1 MDLSL
6 RRRVLCSVF
15 IVPADDLAFV
25 NIVIRS
31 HNRSGIQ
38 CLNMAS
44 SNPRKFSEKIALHTQ
59 KQAEETADFEKIM
72 NEVRSAKPNQINGD
86 CSPSHLVISPISP
99 FRAGSLPN
107 VNSPS
112 TNSTSID
119 LQSALNN
126 LGDMRAGRESGYRD
140 RRSAGPGGGG
150 YSPGSSLGSVRP
162 TRRSDQTTSSNPHSY
177 QMHPSGGLVQ
187 APQISG
193 SVGSPSLSHST
204 GAGSSGNGGLS
215 TNVAYLSPPL
225 DPCWRRHSDSALHQ
239 AAMVSGEGV
248 TGNASTTLSR
258 RGQDGNN
265 YINSMDPNSSSV
277 HLGISAT
284 GDGRPKSCCDVSR
297 VPGIN
302 ICPGPEPNGIQI
314 PIGSNTGSLP
324 DLTNLQFASPLS
336 DPIDGDD
343 NSFQTHPLY
352 STQSPNVV
360 SPSYGANGLNDHSH
374 PLNSLNMGLNPGP
387 PGGSSRG
394 SSPGPS
400 PSQRRR
406 PHHQLVNLQLRS
418 PSHAHSSQNHSHNH
432 SSGIALDPN
441 GISVPS
447 YQPYLYQNSGG
458 GADYGQPVSPAHSP
472 THMMSP
478 SQPIPTH
485 GGLLTAYRNPQPILR
500 PSPISSPT
508 LVVPGHMNY
517 RSNSPGDGTNCAS
530 SAPPSPVSQSLSP
543 ASSPGLAASPA
554 SPFADQISSMNCQNQ
569 MGSGSGGNLNQ
580 MSFYPNQS
588 NVLNQFEQFNMMD
601 SSSEQTLQSYGN
613 YKSNHMG
620 QANISMDISLDPFYS
635 QPSQFMFGGRLELNQ
650 QTAPQTP
657 QTPSSIPDI
666 VLQDFSCTPEEL
678 ARHNSHDLSSAM
690 GSSFDGVDFYP
701 TDDALRDGLDPI
713 DFDGLQI
720 LTNSTL
726 VTDPSTEDH
735 FRLDRM

>member
-1 MDLSL
+1 M
-6 RRRVLCSVF
+6 
-15 IVPADDLAFV
+15 
-25 NIVIRS
+25 
-31 HNRSGIQ
+31 
-38 CLNMAS
+38 

-72 NEVRSAKPNQINGD
+72 NEVRNAKPNQINGD

-119 LQSALNN
+119 LQSALSN

-162 TRRSDQTTSSNPHSY
+162 SRRSDQTTSPNPHSY

-193 SVGSPSLSHST
+193 SVGSPNLSGST
-204 GAGSSGNGGLS
+204 GAGSGGNNGGLS

-239 AAMVSGEGV
+239 AAMVSGDGV
-248 TGNASTTLSR
+248 IGNASTNLSR

-265 YINSMDPNSSSV
+265 YLNSADPGNPSL
-277 HLGISAT
+277 HLGISIPS
-284 GDGRPKSCCDVSR
+284 DGRPKSCCDVSR

-314 PIGSNTGSLP
+314 PIGNNTGSLP

-336 DPIDGDD
+336 DPIDEDD
-343 NSFQTHPLY
+343 SSLQTHSLY
-352 STQSPNVV
+352 STSPNVV
-360 SPSYGANGLNDHSH
+360 SPSYGGNGLIDHTH

-418 PSHAHSSQNHSHNH
+418 PSHGHSSQNHSQNQ
-432 SSGIALDPN
+432 SSGIALDPS
-441 GISVPS
+441 GMSVPS
-447 YQPYLYQNSGG
+447 YQSYLYQNSGC
-458 GADYGQPVSPAHSP
+458 GADYGQPISPAHSP

-478 SQPIPTH
+478 SQPIPT
-485 GGLLTAYRNPQPILR
+485 
-500 PSPISSPT
+500 
-508 LVVPGHMNY
+508 GHMNY

-554 SPFADQISSMNCQNQ
+554 SPFTDQMTTMNCQNQ

-601 SSSEQTLQSYGN
+601 SSSDQAHHNYGN
-613 YKSNHMG
+613 YKSNQLG

-690 GSSFDGVDFYP
+690 GSSFEGVDFYP

>member
-1 MDLSL
+1 M
-6 RRRVLCSVF
+6 
-15 IVPADDLAFV
+15 
-25 NIVIRS
+25 
-31 HNRSGIQ
+31 
-38 CLNMAS
+38 

-72 NEVRSAKPNQINGD
+72 NEVRNAKPNQINGD

-119 LQSALNN
+119 LQSALSN

-162 TRRSDQTTSSNPHSY
+162 SRRSDQTTSPNPHSY

-193 SVGSPSLSHST
+193 SVGSPNLSGST
-204 GAGSSGNGGLS
+204 GAGSGGNNGGLS

-239 AAMVSGEGV
+239 AAMVSGDGV
-248 TGNASTTLSR
+248 IGNASTNLSR

-265 YINSMDPNSSSV
+265 YLNSADAGNPSL
-277 HLGISAT
+277 HLGISIPS
-284 GDGRPKSCCDVSR
+284 DGRPKSCCDVSR

-314 PIGSNTGSLP
+314 PIGNNTGSLP

-336 DPIDGDD
+336 DPIDEDD
-343 NSFQTHPLY
+343 SSLQTHSLY
-352 STQSPNVV
+352 STSPNVV
-360 SPSYGANGLNDHSH
+360 SPSYGGNGLIDHTH

-418 PSHAHSSQNHSHNH
+418 PSHGHSSQNHSQNQSSNLLNVPSNSMNSRLLH
-432 SSGIALDPN
+432 SSKGIALDPS
-441 GISVPS
+441 GMSVPS
-447 YQPYLYQNSGG
+447 YQSYLYQNSGC
-458 GADYGQPVSPAHSP
+458 GADYGQPISPAHSP

-554 SPFADQISSMNCQNQ
+554 SPFTDQMTTMNCQNQ

-588 NVLNQFEQFNMMD
+588 NVLNQFEQFNM
-601 SSSEQTLQSYGN
+601 
-613 YKSNHMG
+613 
-620 QANISMDISLDPFYS
+620 ANISMDISLDPFYS

-690 GSSFDGVDFYP
+690 GSSFEGVDFYP

>member
-1 MDLSL
+1 M
-6 RRRVLCSVF
+6 
-15 IVPADDLAFV
+15 
-25 NIVIRS
+25 
-31 HNRSGIQ
+31 
-38 CLNMAS
+38 

-72 NEVRSAKPNQINGD
+72 NEVRNAKPNQI
-86 CSPSHLVISPISP
+86 
-99 FRAGSLPN
+99 
-107 VNSPS
+107 
-112 TNSTSID
+112 
-119 LQSALNN
+119 SALSN

-162 TRRSDQTTSSNPHSY
+162 SRRSDQTTSPNPHSY

-193 SVGSPSLSHST
+193 SVGSPNLSGST
-204 GAGSSGNGGLS
+204 GAGSGGNNGGLS

-239 AAMVSGEGV
+239 AAMVSGDGV
-248 TGNASTTLSR
+248 IGNASTNLSR

-265 YINSMDPNSSSV
+265 YLNSADPGNPSL
-277 HLGISAT
+277 HLGISIPS
-284 GDGRPKSCCDVSR
+284 DGRPKSCCDVSR

-314 PIGSNTGSLP
+314 PIGNNTGSLP

-336 DPIDGDD
+336 DPIDEDD
-343 NSFQTHPLY
+343 SSLQTHSLY
-352 STQSPNVV
+352 ST
-360 SPSYGANGLNDHSH
+360 
-374 PLNSLNMGLNPGP
+374 
-387 PGGSSRG
+387 
-394 SSPGPS
+394 
-400 PSQRRR
+400 
-406 PHHQLVNLQLRS
+406 
-418 PSHAHSSQNHSHNH
+418 
-432 SSGIALDPN
+432 GIALDPS
-441 GISVPS
+441 GMSVPS
-447 YQPYLYQNSGG
+447 YQSYLYQNSGC
-458 GADYGQPVSPAHSP
+458 GADYGQPISPAHSP

-554 SPFADQISSMNCQNQ
+554 SPFTDQMTTMNCQNQ

-601 SSSEQTLQSYGN
+601 SSSDQAHHNYGN
-613 YKSNHMG
+613 YKSNQLG

-690 GSSFDGVDFYP
+690 GSSFEGVDFYP

>member
-432 SSGIALDPN
+432 SSG
-441 GISVPS
+441 
-447 YQPYLYQNSGG
+447 
-458 GADYGQPVSPAHSP
+458 
-472 THMMSP
+472 
-478 SQPIPTH
+478 
-485 GGLLTAYRNPQPILR
+485 
-500 PSPISSPT
+500 
-508 LVVPGHMNY
+508 HMNY

>member
-1 MDLSL
+1 M
-6 RRRVLCSVF
+6 
-15 IVPADDLAFV
+15 
-25 NIVIRS
+25 
-31 HNRSGIQ
+31 
-38 CLNMAS
+38 

-72 NEVRSAKPNQINGD
+72 NEVRNAKPNQI
-86 CSPSHLVISPISP
+86 
-99 FRAGSLPN
+99 
-107 VNSPS
+107 
-112 TNSTSID
+112 
-119 LQSALNN
+119 SALSN

-162 TRRSDQTTSSNPHSY
+162 SRRSDQTTSPNPHSY

-193 SVGSPSLSHST
+193 SVGSPNLSGST
-204 GAGSSGNGGLS
+204 GAGSGGNNGGLS

-239 AAMVSGEGV
+239 AAMVSGDGV
-248 TGNASTTLSR
+248 IGNASTNLSR

-265 YINSMDPNSSSV
+265 YLNSADPGNPSL
-277 HLGISAT
+277 HLGISIPS
-284 GDGRPKSCCDVSR
+284 DGRPKSCCDVSR

-314 PIGSNTGSLP
+314 PIGNNTGSLP

-336 DPIDGDD
+336 DPIDEDD
-343 NSFQTHPLY
+343 SSLQTHSLY
-352 STQSPNVV
+352 STSPNVV
-360 SPSYGANGLNDHSH
+360 SPSYGGNGLIDHTH

-418 PSHAHSSQNHSHNH
+418 PSHGHSSQNHSQNQ
-432 SSGIALDPN
+432 SS
-441 GISVPS
+441 
-447 YQPYLYQNSGG
+447 
-458 GADYGQPVSPAHSP
+458 
-472 THMMSP
+472 
-478 SQPIPTH
+478 
-485 GGLLTAYRNPQPILR
+485 
-500 PSPISSPT
+500 
-508 LVVPGHMNY
+508 GHMNY

-554 SPFADQISSMNCQNQ
+554 SPFTDQMTTMNCQNQ

-601 SSSEQTLQSYGN
+601 SSSDQAHHNYGN
-613 YKSNHMG
+613 YKSNQLG

-690 GSSFDGVDFYP
+690 GSSFEGVDFYP

>member
-1 MDLSL
+1 M
-6 RRRVLCSVF
+6 
-15 IVPADDLAFV
+15 
-25 NIVIRS
+25 
-31 HNRSGIQ
+31 
-38 CLNMAS
+38 

-72 NEVRSAKPNQINGD
+72 NEVRNAKPNQINGD

-119 LQSALNN
+119 LQSALSN

-162 TRRSDQTTSSNPHSY
+162 SRRSDQTTSPNPHSY

-193 SVGSPSLSHST
+193 SVGSPNLSGST
-204 GAGSSGNGGLS
+204 GAGSGGNNGGLS

-239 AAMVSGEGV
+239 AAMVSGDGV
-248 TGNASTTLSR
+248 IGNASTNLSR

-265 YINSMDPNSSSV
+265 YLNSADPGNPSL
-277 HLGISAT
+277 HLGISIPS
-284 GDGRPKSCCDVSR
+284 DGRPKSCCDVSR

-314 PIGSNTGSLP
+314 PIGNNTGSLP

-336 DPIDGDD
+336 DPIDEDD
-343 NSFQTHPLY
+343 SSLQTHSLY
-352 STQSPNVV
+352 STSPNVV
-360 SPSYGANGLNDHSH
+360 SPSYGGNGLIDHTH

-418 PSHAHSSQNHSHNH
+418 PSHGHSSQNHSQNQ
-432 SSGIALDPN
+432 SSGIALDPS
-441 GISVPS
+441 GMSVPS
-447 YQPYLYQNSGG
+447 YQSYLYQNSGC
-458 GADYGQPVSPAHSP
+458 GADYGQPISPAHSP

-554 SPFADQISSMNCQNQ
+554 SPFTDQMTTMNCQNQ

-588 NVLNQFEQFNMMD
+588 NVLNQFEQFNM
-601 SSSEQTLQSYGN
+601 
-613 YKSNHMG
+613 
-620 QANISMDISLDPFYS
+620 ANISMDISLDPFYS

-690 GSSFDGVDFYP
+690 GSSFEGVDFYP

>member
-1 MDLSL
+1 M
-6 RRRVLCSVF
+6 
-15 IVPADDLAFV
+15 
-25 NIVIRS
+25 
-31 HNRSGIQ
+31 
-38 CLNMAS
+38 

-72 NEVRSAKPNQINGD
+72 NEVRNAKPNQI
-86 CSPSHLVISPISP
+86 
-99 FRAGSLPN
+99 
-107 VNSPS
+107 
-112 TNSTSID
+112 
-119 LQSALNN
+119 SALSN

-162 TRRSDQTTSSNPHSY
+162 SRRSDQTTSPNPHSY

-193 SVGSPSLSHST
+193 SVGSPNLSGST
-204 GAGSSGNGGLS
+204 GAGSGGNNGGLS

-239 AAMVSGEGV
+239 AAMVSGDGV
-248 TGNASTTLSR
+248 IGNASTNLSR

-265 YINSMDPNSSSV
+265 YLNSADPGNPSL
-277 HLGISAT
+277 HLGISIPS
-284 GDGRPKSCCDVSR
+284 DGRPKSCCDVSR

-314 PIGSNTGSLP
+314 PIGNNTGSLP

-336 DPIDGDD
+336 DPIDEDD
-343 NSFQTHPLY
+343 SSLQTHSLY
-352 STQSPNVV
+352 STSPNVV
-360 SPSYGANGLNDHSH
+360 SPSYGGNGLIDHTH

-418 PSHAHSSQNHSHNH
+418 PSHGHSSQNHSQNQ
-432 SSGIALDPN
+432 SSGIALDPS
-441 GISVPS
+441 GMSVPS
-447 YQPYLYQNSGG
+447 YQSYLYQNSGC
-458 GADYGQPVSPAHSP
+458 GADYGQPISPAHSP

-554 SPFADQISSMNCQNQ
+554 SPFTDQMTTMNCQNQ

-601 SSSEQTLQSYGN
+601 SSSDQAHHNYGN
-613 YKSNHMG
+613 YKSNQLG

-690 GSSFDGVDFYP
+690 GSSFEGVDFYP

>member
-1 MDLSL
+1 M
-6 RRRVLCSVF
+6 
-15 IVPADDLAFV
+15 
-25 NIVIRS
+25 
-31 HNRSGIQ
+31 
-38 CLNMAS
+38 

-72 NEVRSAKPNQINGD
+72 NEVRNAKPNQINGD

-119 LQSALNN
+119 LQSALSN

-162 TRRSDQTTSSNPHSY
+162 SRRSDQTTSPNPHSY

-193 SVGSPSLSHST
+193 SVGSPNLSGST
-204 GAGSSGNGGLS
+204 GAGSGGNNGGLS

-239 AAMVSGEGV
+239 AAMVSGDGV
-248 TGNASTTLSR
+248 IGNASTNLSR

-265 YINSMDPNSSSV
+265 YLNSADPGNPSL
-277 HLGISAT
+277 HLGISIPS
-284 GDGRPKSCCDVSR
+284 DGRPKSCCDVSR

-314 PIGSNTGSLP
+314 PIGNNTGSLP

-336 DPIDGDD
+336 DPIDEDD
-343 NSFQTHPLY
+343 SSLQTHSLY
-352 STQSPNVV
+352 STSPNVV
-360 SPSYGANGLNDHSH
+360 SPSYGGNGLIDHTH

-418 PSHAHSSQNHSHNH
+418 PSHGHSSQNHSQNQSSNLLNVPSSSMNSRLLH
-432 SSGIALDPN
+432 SSKGIALDPS
-441 GISVPS
+441 GMSVPS
-447 YQPYLYQNSGG
+447 YQSYLYQNSGC
-458 GADYGQPVSPAHSP
+458 GADYGQPISPAHSP

-478 SQPIPTH
+478 SQPIPT
-485 GGLLTAYRNPQPILR
+485 
-500 PSPISSPT
+500 
-508 LVVPGHMNY
+508 GHMNY

-554 SPFADQISSMNCQNQ
+554 SPFTDQMTTMNCQNQ

-601 SSSEQTLQSYGN
+601 SSSDQAHHNYGN
-613 YKSNHMG
+613 YKSNQLG

-690 GSSFDGVDFYP
+690 GSSFEGVDFYP

>member
-1 MDLSL
+1 M
-6 RRRVLCSVF
+6 
-15 IVPADDLAFV
+15 
-25 NIVIRS
+25 
-31 HNRSGIQ
+31 
-38 CLNMAS
+38 

-72 NEVRSAKPNQINGD
+72 NEVRNAKPNQI
-86 CSPSHLVISPISP
+86 
-99 FRAGSLPN
+99 
-107 VNSPS
+107 
-112 TNSTSID
+112 
-119 LQSALNN
+119 SALSN

-162 TRRSDQTTSSNPHSY
+162 SRRSDQTTSPNPHSY

-193 SVGSPSLSHST
+193 SVGSPNLSGST
-204 GAGSSGNGGLS
+204 GAGSGGNNGGLS

-239 AAMVSGEGV
+239 AAMVSGDGV
-248 TGNASTTLSR
+248 IGNASTNLSR

-265 YINSMDPNSSSV
+265 YLNSADPGNPSL
-277 HLGISAT
+277 HLGISIPS
-284 GDGRPKSCCDVSR
+284 DGRPKSCCDVSR

-314 PIGSNTGSLP
+314 PIGNNTGSLP

-336 DPIDGDD
+336 DPIDEDD
-343 NSFQTHPLY
+343 SSLQTHSLY
-352 STQSPNVV
+352 STSPNVV
-360 SPSYGANGLNDHSH
+360 SPSYGGNGLIDHTH

-418 PSHAHSSQNHSHNH
+418 PSHGHSSQNHSQNQSSNLLNVPSSSMNSRLLH
-432 SSGIALDPN
+432 SSKGIALDPS
-441 GISVPS
+441 GMSVPS
-447 YQPYLYQNSGG
+447 YQSYLYQNSGC
-458 GADYGQPVSPAHSP
+458 GADYGQPISPAHSP

-554 SPFADQISSMNCQNQ
+554 SPFTDQMTTMNCQNQ

-601 SSSEQTLQSYGN
+601 SSSDQAHHNYGN
-613 YKSNHMG
+613 YKSNQLG

-690 GSSFDGVDFYP
+690 GSSFEGVDFYP

>member
-1 MDLSL
+1 M
-6 RRRVLCSVF
+6 
-15 IVPADDLAFV
+15 
-25 NIVIRS
+25 
-31 HNRSGIQ
+31 
-38 CLNMAS
+38 

-72 NEVRSAKPNQINGD
+72 NEVRNAKPNQINGD

-119 LQSALNN
+119 LQSALSN

-162 TRRSDQTTSSNPHSY
+162 SRRSDQTTSPNPHSY

-193 SVGSPSLSHST
+193 SVGSPNLSGST
-204 GAGSSGNGGLS
+204 GAGSGGNNGGLS

-239 AAMVSGEGV
+239 AAMVSGDGV
-248 TGNASTTLSR
+248 IGNASTNLSR

-265 YINSMDPNSSSV
+265 YLNSADPGNPSL
-277 HLGISAT
+277 HLGISIPS
-284 GDGRPKSCCDVSR
+284 DGRPKSCCDVSR

-314 PIGSNTGSLP
+314 PIGNNTGSLP

-336 DPIDGDD
+336 DPIDEDD
-343 NSFQTHPLY
+343 SSLQTHSLY
-352 STQSPNVV
+352 STSPNVV
-360 SPSYGANGLNDHSH
+360 SPSYGGNGLIDHTH

-418 PSHAHSSQNHSHNH
+418 PSHGHSSQNHSQNQ
-432 SSGIALDPN
+432 SSGIALDPS
-441 GISVPS
+441 GMSVPS
-447 YQPYLYQNSGG
+447 YQSYLYQNSGC
-458 GADYGQPVSPAHSP
+458 GADYGQPISPAHSP

-478 SQPIPTH
+478 SQPIPT
-485 GGLLTAYRNPQPILR
+485 
-500 PSPISSPT
+500 
-508 LVVPGHMNY
+508 GHMNY

-554 SPFADQISSMNCQNQ
+554 SPFTDQMTTMNCQNQ

-588 NVLNQFEQFNMMD
+588 NVLNQFEQFNM
-601 SSSEQTLQSYGN
+601 
-613 YKSNHMG
+613 
-620 QANISMDISLDPFYS
+620 ANISMDISLDPFYS

-690 GSSFDGVDFYP
+690 GSSFEGVDFYP

>member
-1 MDLSL
+1 M
-6 RRRVLCSVF
+6 
-15 IVPADDLAFV
+15 
-25 NIVIRS
+25 
-31 HNRSGIQ
+31 
-38 CLNMAS
+38 

-72 NEVRSAKPNQINGD
+72 NEVRNAKPNQI
-86 CSPSHLVISPISP
+86 
-99 FRAGSLPN
+99 
-107 VNSPS
+107 
-112 TNSTSID
+112 
-119 LQSALNN
+119 SALSN

-162 TRRSDQTTSSNPHSY
+162 SRRSDQTTSPNPHSY

-193 SVGSPSLSHST
+193 SVGSPNLSGST
-204 GAGSSGNGGLS
+204 GAGSGGNNGGLS

-239 AAMVSGEGV
+239 AAMVSGDGV
-248 TGNASTTLSR
+248 IGNASTNLSR

-265 YINSMDPNSSSV
+265 YLNSADAGNPSL
-277 HLGISAT
+277 HLGISIPS
-284 GDGRPKSCCDVSR
+284 DGRPKSCCDVSR

-314 PIGSNTGSLP
+314 PIGNNTGSLP

-336 DPIDGDD
+336 DPIDEDD
-343 NSFQTHPLY
+343 SSLQTHSLY
-352 STQSPNVV
+352 STSPNVV
-360 SPSYGANGLNDHSH
+360 SPSYGGNGLIDHTH

-418 PSHAHSSQNHSHNH
+418 PSHGHSSQNHSQNQSSNLLNVPSNSMNSRLLH
-432 SSGIALDPN
+432 SSKGIALDPS
-441 GISVPS
+441 GMSVPS
-447 YQPYLYQNSGG
+447 YQSYLYQNSGC
-458 GADYGQPVSPAHSP
+458 GADYGQPISPAHSP

-554 SPFADQISSMNCQNQ
+554 SPFTDQMTTMNCQNQ

-601 SSSEQTLQSYGN
+601 SSSDQAHHNYGN
-613 YKSNHMG
+613 YKSNQLG

-690 GSSFDGVDFYP
+690 GSSFEGVDFYP

>member
-1 MDLSL
+1 M
-6 RRRVLCSVF
+6 
-15 IVPADDLAFV
+15 
-25 NIVIRS
+25 
-31 HNRSGIQ
+31 
-38 CLNMAS
+38 

-72 NEVRSAKPNQINGD
+72 NEVRNAKPNQI
-86 CSPSHLVISPISP
+86 
-99 FRAGSLPN
+99 
-107 VNSPS
+107 
-112 TNSTSID
+112 
-119 LQSALNN
+119 SALSN

-162 TRRSDQTTSSNPHSY
+162 SRRSDQTTSPNPHSY

-193 SVGSPSLSHST
+193 SVGSPNLSGST
-204 GAGSSGNGGLS
+204 GAGSGGNNGGLS

-239 AAMVSGEGV
+239 AAMVSGDGV
-248 TGNASTTLSR
+248 IGNASTNLSR

-265 YINSMDPNSSSV
+265 YLNSADPGNPSL
-277 HLGISAT
+277 HLGISIPS
-284 GDGRPKSCCDVSR
+284 DGRPKSCCDVSR

-314 PIGSNTGSLP
+314 PIGNNTGSLP

-336 DPIDGDD
+336 DPIDEDD
-343 NSFQTHPLY
+343 SSLQTHSLY
-352 STQSPNVV
+352 STSPNVV
-360 SPSYGANGLNDHSH
+360 SPSYGGNGLIDHTH

-418 PSHAHSSQNHSHNH
+418 PSHGHSSQNHSQNQSSNLLNVPSSSMNSRLLH
-432 SSGIALDPN
+432 SSKGIALDPS
-441 GISVPS
+441 GMSVPS
-447 YQPYLYQNSGG
+447 YQSYLYQNSGC
-458 GADYGQPVSPAHSP
+458 GADYGQPISPAHSP

-478 SQPIPTH
+478 SQPIPT
-485 GGLLTAYRNPQPILR
+485 
-500 PSPISSPT
+500 
-508 LVVPGHMNY
+508 GHMNY

-554 SPFADQISSMNCQNQ
+554 SPFTDQMTTMNCQNQ

-601 SSSEQTLQSYGN
+601 SSSDQAHHNYGN
-613 YKSNHMG
+613 YKSNQLG

-690 GSSFDGVDFYP
+690 GSSFEGVDFYP

>member
-1 MDLSL
+1 M
-6 RRRVLCSVF
+6 
-15 IVPADDLAFV
+15 
-25 NIVIRS
+25 
-31 HNRSGIQ
+31 
-38 CLNMAS
+38 

-72 NEVRSAKPNQINGD
+72 NEVRNAKPNQINGD

-119 LQSALNN
+119 LQSALSN

-162 TRRSDQTTSSNPHSY
+162 SRRSDQTTSPNPHSY

-193 SVGSPSLSHST
+193 SVGSPNLSGST
-204 GAGSSGNGGLS
+204 GAGSGGNNGGLS

-239 AAMVSGEGV
+239 AAMVSGDGV
-248 TGNASTTLSR
+248 IGNASTNLSR

-265 YINSMDPNSSSV
+265 YLNSADPGNPSL
-277 HLGISAT
+277 HLGISIPS
-284 GDGRPKSCCDVSR
+284 DGRPKSCCDVSR

-314 PIGSNTGSLP
+314 PIGNNTGSLP

-336 DPIDGDD
+336 DPIDEDD
-343 NSFQTHPLY
+343 SSLQTHSLY
-352 STQSPNVV
+352 STSPNVV
-360 SPSYGANGLNDHSH
+360 SPSYGGNGLIDHTH

-418 PSHAHSSQNHSHNH
+418 PSHGHSSQNHSQNQ
-432 SSGIALDPN
+432 SS
-441 GISVPS
+441 
-447 YQPYLYQNSGG
+447 
-458 GADYGQPVSPAHSP
+458 
-472 THMMSP
+472 
-478 SQPIPTH
+478 
-485 GGLLTAYRNPQPILR
+485 
-500 PSPISSPT
+500 
-508 LVVPGHMNY
+508 GHMNY

-554 SPFADQISSMNCQNQ
+554 SPFTDQMTTMNCQNQ

-588 NVLNQFEQFNMMD
+588 NVLNQFEQFNM
-601 SSSEQTLQSYGN
+601 
-613 YKSNHMG
+613 
-620 QANISMDISLDPFYS
+620 ANISMDISLDPFYS

-690 GSSFDGVDFYP
+690 GSSFEGVDFYP

>member
-1 MDLSL
+1 M
-6 RRRVLCSVF
+6 
-15 IVPADDLAFV
+15 
-25 NIVIRS
+25 
-31 HNRSGIQ
+31 
-38 CLNMAS
+38 

-72 NEVRSAKPNQINGD
+72 NEVRNAKPNQINGD

-119 LQSALNN
+119 LQSALSN

-162 TRRSDQTTSSNPHSY
+162 SRRSDQTTSPNPHSY

-193 SVGSPSLSHST
+193 SVGSPNLSGST
-204 GAGSSGNGGLS
+204 GAGSGGNNGGLS

-239 AAMVSGEGV
+239 AAMVSGDGV
-248 TGNASTTLSR
+248 IGNASTNLSR

-265 YINSMDPNSSSV
+265 YLNSADAGNPSL
-277 HLGISAT
+277 HLGISIPS
-284 GDGRPKSCCDVSR
+284 DGRPKSCCDVSR

-314 PIGSNTGSLP
+314 PIGNNTGSLP

-336 DPIDGDD
+336 DPIDEDD
-343 NSFQTHPLY
+343 SSLQTHSLY
-352 STQSPNVV
+352 STSPNVV
-360 SPSYGANGLNDHSH
+360 SPSYGGNGLIDHTH

-418 PSHAHSSQNHSHNH
+418 PSHGHSSQNHSQNQSSNLLNVPSNSMNSRLLH
-432 SSGIALDPN
+432 SSKGIALDPS
-441 GISVPS
+441 GMSVPS
-447 YQPYLYQNSGG
+447 YQSYLYQNSGC
-458 GADYGQPVSPAHSP
+458 GADYGQPISPAHSP

-478 SQPIPTH
+478 SQPIPT
-485 GGLLTAYRNPQPILR
+485 
-500 PSPISSPT
+500 
-508 LVVPGHMNY
+508 GHMNY

-554 SPFADQISSMNCQNQ
+554 SPFTDQMTTMNCQNQ

-601 SSSEQTLQSYGN
+601 SSSDQAHHNYGN
-613 YKSNHMG
+613 YKSNQLG

-690 GSSFDGVDFYP
+690 GSSFEGVDFYP

>member
-1 MDLSL
+1 M
-6 RRRVLCSVF
+6 
-15 IVPADDLAFV
+15 
-25 NIVIRS
+25 
-31 HNRSGIQ
+31 
-38 CLNMAS
+38 

-72 NEVRSAKPNQINGD
+72 NEVRNAKPNQINGD

-119 LQSALNN
+119 LQSALSN

-162 TRRSDQTTSSNPHSY
+162 SRRSDQTTSPNPHSY

-193 SVGSPSLSHST
+193 SVGSPNLSGST
-204 GAGSSGNGGLS
+204 GAGSGGNNGGLS

-239 AAMVSGEGV
+239 AAMVSGDGV
-248 TGNASTTLSR
+248 IGNASTNLSR

-265 YINSMDPNSSSV
+265 YLNSADPGNPSL
-277 HLGISAT
+277 HLGISIPS
-284 GDGRPKSCCDVSR
+284 DGRPKSCCDVSR

-314 PIGSNTGSLP
+314 PIGNNTGSLP

-336 DPIDGDD
+336 DPIDEDD
-343 NSFQTHPLY
+343 SSLQTHSLY
-352 STQSPNVV
+352 STSPNVV
-360 SPSYGANGLNDHSH
+360 SPSYGGNGLIDHTH

-418 PSHAHSSQNHSHNH
+418 PSHGHSSQNHSQNQ
-432 SSGIALDPN
+432 SS
-441 GISVPS
+441 
-447 YQPYLYQNSGG
+447 
-458 GADYGQPVSPAHSP
+458 
-472 THMMSP
+472 
-478 SQPIPTH
+478 
-485 GGLLTAYRNPQPILR
+485 
-500 PSPISSPT
+500 
-508 LVVPGHMNY
+508 GHMNY

-554 SPFADQISSMNCQNQ
+554 SPFTDQMTTMNCQNQ

-601 SSSEQTLQSYGN
+601 SSSDQAHHNYGN
-613 YKSNHMG
+613 YKSNQLG

-690 GSSFDGVDFYP
+690 GSSFEGVDFYP

>member
-1 MDLSL
+1 M
-6 RRRVLCSVF
+6 
-15 IVPADDLAFV
+15 
-25 NIVIRS
+25 
-31 HNRSGIQ
+31 
-38 CLNMAS
+38 

-72 NEVRSAKPNQINGD
+72 NEVRNAKPNQINGD

-119 LQSALNN
+119 LQSALSN

-162 TRRSDQTTSSNPHSY
+162 SRRSDQTTSPNPHSY

-193 SVGSPSLSHST
+193 SVGSPNLSGST
-204 GAGSSGNGGLS
+204 GAGSGGNNGGLS

-239 AAMVSGEGV
+239 AAMVSGDGV
-248 TGNASTTLSR
+248 IGNASTNLSR

-265 YINSMDPNSSSV
+265 YLNSADAGNPSL
-277 HLGISAT
+277 HLGISIPS
-284 GDGRPKSCCDVSR
+284 DGRPKSCCDVSR

-314 PIGSNTGSLP
+314 PIGNNTGSLP

-336 DPIDGDD
+336 DPIDEDD
-343 NSFQTHPLY
+343 SSLQTHSLY
-352 STQSPNVV
+352 STSPNVV
-360 SPSYGANGLNDHSH
+360 SPSYGGNGLIDHTH

-418 PSHAHSSQNHSHNH
+418 PSHGHSSQNHSQNQ
-432 SSGIALDPN
+432 SS
-441 GISVPS
+441 
-447 YQPYLYQNSGG
+447 
-458 GADYGQPVSPAHSP
+458 
-472 THMMSP
+472 
-478 SQPIPTH
+478 
-485 GGLLTAYRNPQPILR
+485 
-500 PSPISSPT
+500 
-508 LVVPGHMNY
+508 GHMNY

-554 SPFADQISSMNCQNQ
+554 SPFTDQMTTMNCQNQ

-601 SSSEQTLQSYGN
+601 SSSDQAHHNYGN
-613 YKSNHMG
+613 YKSNQLG

-690 GSSFDGVDFYP
+690 GSSFEGVDFYP